1 MVGKHVSRFF
11 MYLVLTIVAI
21 LSVFPLV
28 WMAISATNTNFDIIA
43 GSLTPGRNLAE
54 NFRNLQAAANIG
66 TAFYNSVRNTVVLT
80 ALSILI
86 CSFAGYGFEIYHSK
100 AKDRLMAFLL
110 LAMMV
115 PFAAILIPLFRLTA
129 NFGLLNSLM
138 GFMLPT
144 LATPFL
150 IMFFRQ
156 STRQF
161 PLEIIEAARM
171 DGVSEIGIFF
181 RMYIPTMK
189 STYAAAIT
197 ITFLAA
203 WNSFLWPRVIF
214 LTQEAVTLPLVISN
228 LIAGYVT
235 DNGVVM
241 LAVLITTMP
250 TIVIFFFLQRY
261 FAEGILGSVK

>member
-1 MVGKHVSRFF
+1 

-28 WMAISATNTNFDIIA
+28 WMVISATNTNFDIIA

-66 TAFYNSVRNTVVLT
+66 TAFYNSLRNTVVLT

-86 CSFAGYGFEIYHSK
+86 CSFAGYAFEVYHSK

-129 NFGLLNSLM
+129 NLGLLNSLL

-214 LTQEAVTLPLVISN
+214 LTGDAVTLPLLISN

-241 LAVLITTMP
+241 LAVLITTLP
-250 TIVIFFFLQRY
+250 TIVLFFFLQRY